1 MHCIAIDQRVNS
13 VWLIMEAGGYYF
25 STEQVASLAQRQVG
39 FGWLQTD
46 WCLILCCAICLI
58 YWPIYKGEFSVHEGK
73 MVCIYVTD
81 TVCGAGAK
89 ESSIYSKFKV
99 SSG

>member
-46 WCLILCCAICLI
+46 WGLIFVLCNLYDILANI
-58 YWPIYKGEFSVHEGK
+58 KGSLALMRVK
-73 MVCIYVTD
+73 WY
-81 TVCGAGAK
+81 A
-89 ESSIYSKFKV
+89 SIQ
-99 SSG
+99 

>member
-46 WCLILCCAICLI
+46 WGLIFVLRDLYDILANI
-58 YWPIYKGEFSVHEGK
+58 
-73 MVCIYVTD
+73 
-81 TVCGAGAK
+81 
-89 ESSIYSKFKV
+89 
-99 SSG
+99 